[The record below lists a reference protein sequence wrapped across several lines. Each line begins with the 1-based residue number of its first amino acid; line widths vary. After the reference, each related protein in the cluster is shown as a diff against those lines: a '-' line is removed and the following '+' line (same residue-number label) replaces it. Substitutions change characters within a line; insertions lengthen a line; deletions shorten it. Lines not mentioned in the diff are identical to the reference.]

1 MKRLVMINLILLV
14 VALTLASTRV
24 LVIGVGE
31 YNDTSVIQLPGALK
45 DAKAFSEIIG
55 RTADNPWI
63 ELIENPTLTSL
74 KVNILEWASKN
85 EPGDTLILY
94 YSGHGYSM
102 ENDTYLI
109 PSDINTRY
117 IEETAYNFTTG
128 LKTIS
133 EYISAK
139 DVLIIIDACYS
150 GSLVNDDR
158 PLTNAK
164 IKEGTIEEISK
175 DKGYVFLLSSKSNE
189 TSKERPEG
197 GGQFTYYLLKGIE
210 GEANTDNDEEITVSE
225 VYDYLKEEVRKATS
239 NNQTPVMFGDR
250 EIVIAKDMRGM
261 SLVLFSGYVSCGFS
275 GALAS
280 GIVMLK
286 GISSPFVGMFIFL
299 VSLPYPSSS
308 TSRSYTFPTSTGS
321 CHGLLEL
328 SSLPSIHIFAFGGIV
343 TIFITLV
350 ARSAFSSNSS
360 AP

>member
-1 MKRLVMINLILLV
+1 MKRLLMITLILLV

-45 DAKAFSEIIG
+45 DAEAFSEIIG
-55 RTADNPWI
+55 RTADNPSI

-74 KVNILEWASKN
+74 KVNILEWASKS

-175 DKGYVFLLSSKSNE
+175 EKGYVFLLSSKSNE

-239 NNQTPVMFGDR
+239 NNQTPVMVGDR
-250 EIVIAKDMRGM
+250 EIVIAKDMRSVYD
-261 SLVLFSGYVSCGFS
+261 SLTLEIARMARDERIDTEYTGLY
-275 GALAS
+275 
-280 GIVMLK
+280 LK
-286 GISSPFVGMFIFL
+286 IL
-299 VSLPYPSSS
+299 VQKESDDNELEKKVRKYLLTYLSDNNLTSLIAQ
-308 TSRSYTFPTSTGS
+308 TTVAIMQ
-321 CHGLLEL
+321 
-328 SSLPSIHIFAFGGIV
+328 SIK
-343 TIFITLV
+343 
-350 ARSAFSSNSS
+350 
-360 AP
+360 